1 MIPTSTNPLNT
12 NVTLQAIY
20 DALWRESH
28 NFNIVDITQPSETA
42 NGSNIIV
49 ETAQGELAL
58 ASYEES
64 NGVRVTTLTTY
75 ATTPDQPEIDPN
87 GELYKRIVEFIE
99 AL

>member
-12 NVTLQAIY
+12 NATLQAIY

-28 NFNIVDITQPSETA
+28 NFDIVDITRPIKTA
-42 NGSNIIV
+42 SGSNIII

-58 ASYEES
+58 ASYEQS
-64 NGVRVTTLTTY
+64 DGVRVTSITTY

>member
-12 NVTLQAIY
+12 NVTLQAIC

-28 NFNIVDITQPSETA
+28 NFSINDITQPTETA
-42 NGSNIIV
+42 SGSNIII

-58 ASYEES
+58 TSYKQS
-64 NGVRVTTLTTY
+64 DGMRVTSITTY
-75 ATTPDQPEIDPN
+75 ATTPDQPEIEPN

>member
-12 NVTLQAIY
+12 NATLQAIY

-28 NFNIVDITQPSETA
+28 TFSINDITQPTETA
-42 NGSNIIV
+42 SGSNIII
-49 ETAQGELAL
+49 ETEQGEMAL
-58 ASYEES
+58 ASYKQS

-75 ATTPDQPEIDPN
+75 ATTPDQPELDTQD
-87 GELYKRIVEFIE
+87 ELYKRIVEFIE

>member
-1 MIPTSTNPLNT
+1 MIPTSIAPLDT
-12 NVTLQAIY
+12 KATLQAIY

-49 ETAQGELAL
+49 ETTQGELAL
-58 ASYEES
+58 TSYELS
-64 NGVRVTTLTTY
+64 DGVCVTNITTY
-75 ATTPDQPEIDPN
+75 ATTPDQYELDPD
-87 GELYKRIVEFIE
+87 GEVYQRIVEFIE

>member
-12 NVTLQAIY
+12 KATLQAIY

-28 NFNIVDITQPSETA
+28 NFDIVDITQPTETA
-42 NGSNIIV
+42 SGSNIII
-49 ETAQGELAL
+49 ETEQGEMAL
-58 ASYEES
+58 ASYKQS

-75 ATTPDQPEIDPN
+75 ATTPDQPELDTQD
-87 GELYKRIVEFIE
+87 ELYKRIVEFIE

>member
-12 NVTLQAIY
+12 DATLQAIY

-28 NFNIVDITQPSETA
+28 NFDIVDITQPSETA
-42 NGSNIIV
+42 SGSNIII
-49 ETAQGELAL
+49 ETTQGELAL
-58 ASYEES
+58 TSYEQS
-64 NGVRVTTLTTY
+64 DGVRVTSITTY
-75 ATTPDQPEIDPN
+75 ATTPGQPEIDPN

>member
-12 NVTLQAIY
+12 KATLQAIY

-28 NFNIVDITQPSETA
+28 TFSINDITQPTETA
-42 NGSNIIV
+42 SGSNIII

-58 ASYEES
+58 TSYEQS
-64 NGVRVTTLTTY
+64 DGVCVTSITTY
-75 ATTPDQPEIDPN
+75 ATTPDQPELDPN

>member
-12 NVTLQAIY
+12 DATLQAIY

-28 NFNIVDITQPSETA
+28 NFDIVDITQPSETA
-42 NGSNIIV
+42 SGSNIII
-49 ETAQGELAL
+49 ETTQGELAL
-58 ASYEES
+58 TSYEQS
-64 NGVRVTTLTTY
+64 DGVRVTSITTY

>member
-12 NVTLQAIY
+12 KATLQAIY

-28 NFNIVDITQPSETA
+28 TFSINDITQPTETA
-42 NGSNIIV
+42 SGSNIII

-58 ASYEES
+58 TSYEQS
-64 NGVRVTTLTTY
+64 DGVCVTSITTY
-75 ATTPDQPEIDPN
+75 ATTPDQPELDLN

>member
-1 MIPTSTNPLNT
+1 MIPTSTATLNT
-12 NVTLQAIY
+12 NATLKSIY
-20 DALWRESH
+20 DTLWRESH

-42 NGSNIIV
+42 NGSNVII
-49 ETAQGELAL
+49 ETEQGEMAL
-58 ASYEES
+58 VSHVQS
-64 NGVRVTTLTTY
+64 DGVRVTTLTTY